1 MAAKTIA
8 ERLCQTKCMAARH
21 ILQDEAAMVGAQGV
35 VSEDL
40 EARLTQAEAK
50 DLLSKEYTPMTY
62 HGVQDVSSEHVEA
75 KARCPKTADPL
86 NKEYRPIRCAESE
99 FPQVQWLRGR
109 AIVCP
114 GGKNEEDLVVEQF
127 EFPRS
132 DPLNKEYRPIRCA
145 ESEFPQVQ
153 WLRGRAIVCPG
164 GKNEEDLVVEQFE
177 FP

>member
-62 HGVQDVSSEHVEA
+62 HGVQDVSRSEEHTSE
-75 KARCPKTADPL
+75 L
-86 NKEYRPIRCAESE
+86 QRPCNLACRLLLEKKPTRVPPPCGDSRW
-99 FPQVQWLRGR
+99 PTWT
-109 AIVCP
+109 
-114 GGKNEEDLVVEQF
+114 
-127 EFPRS
+127 S
-132 DPLNKEYRPIRCA
+132 RPTRTLGA
-145 ESEFPQVQ
+145 
-153 WLRGRAIVCPG
+153 
-164 GKNEEDLVVEQFE
+164 
-177 FP
+177 

>member
-99 FPQVQWLRGR
+99 SPQVERMRKISSLSSSSFRTLGVCDGLARGKLGTCTSPSSFVAFSSHR
-109 AIVCP
+109 YRSVARRP
-114 GGKNEEDLVVEQF
+114 
-127 EFPRS
+127 FP
-132 DPLNKEYRPIRCA
+132 A
-145 ESEFPQVQ
+145 VQ
-153 WLRGRAIVCPG
+153 
-164 GKNEEDLVVEQFE
+164 
-177 FP
+177 

>member
-86 NKEYRPIRCAESE
+86 NKEYRPIRRAESE

-127 EFPRS
+127 EFPNIRS
-132 DPLNKEYRPIRCA
+132 M
-145 ESEFPQVQ
+145 
-153 WLRGRAIVCPG
+153 
-164 GKNEEDLVVEQFE
+164 
-177 FP
+177 

>member
-1 MAAKTIA
+1 MRGECLTIIDNASANGVKLGTCMMRCRRSSPKWCWLMAAKTIA

-86 NKEYRPIRCAESE
+86 NKEYRPIRCAES
-99 FPQVQWLRGR
+99 
-109 AIVCP
+109 
-114 GGKNEEDLVVEQF
+114 
-127 EFPRS
+127 
-132 DPLNKEYRPIRCA
+132 
-145 ESEFPQVQ
+145 
-153 WLRGRAIVCPG
+153 
-164 GKNEEDLVVEQFE
+164 
-177 FP
+177 